1 MPKTHKDKRGVADR
15 IAANIRELVMS
26 GEWEPGKKLPRTEDL
41 MAEHGA
47 SNVTIQRALTVLKEE
62 GLLEGKK
69 GSGVFVR
76 GRAPLTISPASFMA
90 PAEDGRPYRWVTE
103 AAKRSQRGSN
113 RILRVEEIVPPRRVR
128 EVLGLPADGVA
139 VLRSR
144 VGLLDDEP
152 AELVDSYYPADIA
165 RGTRLADR
173 RKIPGGSPTLLAEL
187 GFRAVEQEDE
197 VSARPATT
205 REYVHLELPG
215 DVPVLEIF
223 RVVYSN
229 DRRPIEVTVLTKPS
243 HLFKMGYHLPV
254 H

>member
-1 MPKTHKDKRGVADR
+1 MPKTHEDKRGVADR

-41 MAEHGA
+41 EEEHGA
-47 SNVTIQRALTVLKEE
+47 SNVTIQRALTILKGE
-62 GLLEGKK
+62 GLLVGRK
-69 GSGVFVR
+69 GSGVYVR
-76 GRAPLTISPASFMA
+76 DEAPLTISPASFMA
-90 PAEDGRPYRWVTE
+90 PAEDGRPYRWATE

-113 RILRVEEIVPPRRVR
+113 RILRVEEVVPPRRVR
-128 EVLGLPADGVA
+128 EVLGLPAEGVA

-152 AELVDSYYPADIA
+152 AELVDSYYPAEIA
-165 RGTRLADR
+165 RETRLADR
-173 RKIPGGSPTLLAEL
+173 RKIPGGSPTVLAEMGL
-187 GFRAVEQEDE
+187 PAVEQEDE

-223 RVVYSN
+223 RVVYSS

>member
-1 MPKTHKDKRGVADR
+1 MPKAHEDKRGVADR

-26 GEWEPGKKLPRTEDL
+26 GEWEPGKKLPSTEDL

-76 GRAPLTISPASFMA
+76 AQAPLTISPASFMA
-90 PAEDGRPYRWVTE
+90 PAQDGRPYRWVTE

-113 RILRVEEIVPPRRVR
+113 RILRVEEVVPPRRVR
-128 EVLGLPADGVA
+128 EVLSLPDGGVA

-165 RGTRLADR
+165 RETRLADR
-173 RKIPGGSPTLLAEL
+173 RKIPGGSPTLLAEM
-187 GFRAVEQEDE
+187 GFPAVEQEDE

-223 RVVYSN
+223 RVVYSS
-229 DRRPIEVTVLTKPS
+229 DRHPIEVTVLTKPS

>member
-1 MPKTHKDKRGVADR
+1 MPKTHEDKRGIADR

-41 MAEHGA
+41 EAEHGA
-47 SNVTIQRALTVLKEE
+47 SNVTIQRALAILKGE
-62 GLLEGKK
+62 GLLVGRK

-76 GRAPLTISPASFMA
+76 DEAPLTISPASFMA
-90 PAEDGRPYRWVTE
+90 PAENGQPYRWVTE
-103 AAKRSQRGSN
+103 AAKRQQGGAN
-113 RILRVEEIVPPRRVR
+113 RILFVGEVEPPRRVR
-128 EVLGLPADGVA
+128 QVLGLADGGVA

-144 VGLLDDEP
+144 VGLLNDEA
-152 AELVDSYYPADIA
+152 AELVDSYYPVELAQ
-165 RGTRLADR
+165 GTRLADR
-173 RKIPGGSPTLLAEL
+173 RKIPGGSPTLLAGM
-187 GFRAVEQEDE
+187 GFPPVEQEDE

-223 RVVYSN
+223 RVVYST